1 MCLRPSVVDFSSLIE
16 YNGVMKKFFS
26 MVLVVLVFLAAL
38 HAIPYDN
45 VREYTLENGLT
56 VFVLEDTSTPLIRV
70 EYTARAGF
78 SNQTK
83 ETCGFFKLY
92 TRIFES
98 TSQLDFDFAECN
110 ADSSRYV
117 LTVVPS

>member
-1 MCLRPSVVDFSSLIE
+1 
-16 YNGVMKKFFS
+16 MKKFFS
-26 MVLVVLVFLAAL
+26 LVVFCLIFFSL

-56 VFVLEDTSTPLIRV
+56 VFVLEDTSTPLIRI
-70 EYTARAGF
+70 EYSVRAGF

-92 TRIFES
+92 TRIFEKLS
-98 TSQLDFDFAECN
+98 ALDFEIAECN
-110 ADSSRYV
+110 ADSSRYI
-117 LTVVPS
+117 LTK